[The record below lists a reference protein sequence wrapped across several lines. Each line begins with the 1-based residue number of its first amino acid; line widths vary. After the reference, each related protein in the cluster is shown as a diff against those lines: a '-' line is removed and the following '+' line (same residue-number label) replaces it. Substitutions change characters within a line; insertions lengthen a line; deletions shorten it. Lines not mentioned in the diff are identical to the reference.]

1 MWWTFVKSSDG
12 SREYNDIEQE
22 CELGEKVMNMSKIC
36 MIFKAD
42 VQPNIL
48 IALYINLIKAF
59 INCLYF

>member
-36 MIFKAD
+36 MVFKAD

-48 IALYINLIKAF
+48 IAISINLLKAF
-59 INCLYF
+59 ITRLYF